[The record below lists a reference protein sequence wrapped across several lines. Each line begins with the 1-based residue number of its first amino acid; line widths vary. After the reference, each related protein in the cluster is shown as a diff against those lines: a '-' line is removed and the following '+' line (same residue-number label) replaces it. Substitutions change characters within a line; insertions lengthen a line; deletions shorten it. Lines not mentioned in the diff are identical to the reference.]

1 MTFMDASSKNSINYL
16 SFLKYVLAGELQK
29 EENKSLRRKHT
40 EIRVVVR
47 LLSHAQLFRDSL
59 YCSPPGS
66 SIHGILQARTLE
78 WVAIS
83 SSRRSS

>member
-47 LLSHAQLFRDSL
+47 LLSHAQLFRYSI

-78 WVAIS
+78 WVAI
-83 SSRRSS
+83 